1 MLHEIS
7 AHYTTSRLSG
17 EPTSARE
24 YQPVELVVQLKSNSD
39 LSCRLILRLPAF
51 VLPLAISPSYS
62 VALSIGLTS
71 GKHGA
76 FGRDAL
82 ARAR

>member
-51 VLPLAISPSYS
+51 VLPLTASFLGAVHVYRCLRPSLQAIRWPY
-62 VALSIGLTS
+62 LL
-71 GKHGA
+71 
-76 FGRDAL
+76 D
-82 ARAR
+82 